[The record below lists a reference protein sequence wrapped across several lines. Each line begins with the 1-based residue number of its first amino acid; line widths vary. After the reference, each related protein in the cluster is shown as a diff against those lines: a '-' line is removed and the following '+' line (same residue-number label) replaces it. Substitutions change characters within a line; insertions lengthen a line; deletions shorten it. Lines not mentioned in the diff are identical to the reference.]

1 MEFKSSQLATTA
13 SAPLMPTSANEPY
26 LLQRPTRSIYEHRY
40 SEASQATRLMET
52 KEVHRVAVY
61 VVEFLQRAVDALSP
75 IIGEK
80 SVSALYKRSLYLNR
94 NKHPW
99 LATAYGELPEAEILL
114 TLQDTVSRQTLTNAK
129 TAVNDLLAIFQELL
143 HNLIGASL
151 SQRLLDTDIR
161 VKTP

>member
-1 MEFKSSQLATTA
+1 MELSSSQLAPQA
-13 SAPLMPTSANEPY
+13 SAPLLLVSANDPH
-26 LLQRPTRSIYEHRY
+26 LSRHTPSIYEHRY
-40 SEASQATRLMET
+40 SEARQANRLLETREI
-52 KEVHRVAVY
+52 HRVAVY
-61 VVEFLQRAVDALSP
+61 VVEFLRQAVAALSP

-94 NKHPW
+94 TKHPW
-99 LATAYGELPEAEILL
+99 LSTAYGELPRTEILL
-114 TLQDTVSRQTLTNAK
+114 TLQDTVSRQTLNNAE

-151 SQRLLDTDIR
+151 TQRLLDMDIR